1 MKRKTFGVV
10 FSVLLLLGG
19 AVSLSLASSI
29 PREKLGREEEISDK
43 EIQQPSCEV
52 DVYKRQDMRLAG
64 GIVDWRGDIKRF
76 SFHVI
81 RSYCSVYT
89 FPVLCPV
96 TVEKLRKIVFQL
108 VNDLHI

>member
-1 MKRKTFGVV
+1 MKRKTFGIV

-29 PREKLGREEEISDK
+29 PQEKHGREEEISDK

-52 DVYKRQDMRLAG
+52 PSDRKMC
-64 GIVDWRGDIKRF
+64 
-76 SFHVI
+76 I
-81 RSYCSVYT
+81 RDRVYT

>member
-52 DVYKRQDMRLAG
+52 PSDR
-64 GIVDWRGDIKRF
+64 IKMF
-76 SFHVI
+76 LNLLKK
-81 RSYCSVYT
+81 T
-89 FPVLCPV
+89 
-96 TVEKLRKIVFQL
+96 
-108 VNDLHI
+108 NGN